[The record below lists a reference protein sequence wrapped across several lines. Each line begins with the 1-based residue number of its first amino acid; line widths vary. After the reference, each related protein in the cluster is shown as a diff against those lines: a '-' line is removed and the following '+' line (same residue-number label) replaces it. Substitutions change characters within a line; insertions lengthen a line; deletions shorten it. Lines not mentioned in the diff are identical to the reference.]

1 MTDIF
6 DQPEVEVQPT
16 QPPAPTFA
24 EAPYSGNVRT
34 RIHGYDWQL
43 TIRAADSKT
52 FVEKVDGLMKWLDAR
67 TDKALNV
74 EPHAPAYVAPAA
86 APVPVIPGVT
96 GATAPQTGG
105 GTFHIAKM
113 TVTPRA
119 DGKID
124 LAFFEAGHQYADIK
138 AAKTTAEAVALLKL
152 TGAWMPEHFAA
163 VAEYPVNMIID
174 WQPSANLNKNGKPY
188 KNIVAVKPAQ

>member
-1 MTDIF
+1 MTDKT
-6 DQPEVEVQPT
+6 DAPDEVV
-16 QPPAPTFA
+16 PAAQFS

-43 TIRAADSKT
+43 TIRAADSKA
-52 FVEKVDGLMKWLDAR
+52 FVEKVDGLMKWLDSR

-74 EPHAPAYVAPAA
+74 EPPAPDLHNAPAPI
-86 APVPVIPGVT
+86 IPGVT
-96 GATAPQTGG
+96 GATVPQTGG

-119 DGKID
+119 DGKVE

-138 AAKTTAEAVALLKL
+138 AIKTPADAAVLLQP
-152 TGAWMPEHFAA
+152 TGGWTPQHFAA
-163 VAEYPVNMIID
+163 VAEYPLNCAID
-174 WQPSANLNKNGKPY
+174 WTPSANLNKNGKPY
-188 KNIVAVKPAQ
+188 KNITAIKPF